1 MLTVN
6 RLSLDKLLKNVP
18 NKISKT
24 IGLLWKLHY
33 KLLLSIRP
41 YRDHGDII
49 YDQAY
54 NLSFHQNLESI
65 QYNTVLALTGVLR
78 GSLREK
84 LC

>member
-1 MLTVN
+1 M
-6 RLSLDKLLKNVP
+6 P
-18 NKISKT
+18 NKVSKT

>member
-1 MLTVN
+1 M
-6 RLSLDKLLKNVP
+6 DKHLKNVP

-33 KLLLSIRP
+33 KLLLSIYNFSIRP
-41 YRDHGDII
+41 YRDHGGII

-65 QYNTVLALTGVLR
+65 QYNAVLALTGVLR
-78 GSLREK
+78 GSSREK